1 MAQHATTLPE
11 QQPMR
16 AARHPRN
23 VSDLERGLSLIDGA
37 ALVLYGMKVAQ
48 ASVRCATRVGGR
60 SHTVVRPTTH
70 YACDGNTYLDRGIQ
84 HDESSGRNCH
94 GSG

>member
-48 ASVRCATRVGGR
+48 ASVPRCATRVGVGGR
-60 SHTVVRPTTH
+60 TLS
-70 YACDGNTYLDRGIQ
+70 
-84 HDESSGRNCH
+84 
-94 GSG
+94 